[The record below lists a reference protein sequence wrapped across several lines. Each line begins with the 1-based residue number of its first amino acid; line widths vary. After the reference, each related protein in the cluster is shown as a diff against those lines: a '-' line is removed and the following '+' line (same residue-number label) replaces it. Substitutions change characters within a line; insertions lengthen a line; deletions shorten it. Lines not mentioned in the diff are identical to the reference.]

1 MSWTRA
7 TKAPP
12 VRGGVTRAPRACP
25 RKAPN
30 RPSDARTPSV
40 PAPIRSKGRNSAGT
54 AWSAMPCAAVRSQ
67 RPEGKVA
74 GVVVVLEEEDAWEAG
89 AVPER
94 ILPAPTR
101 LLRADQ
107 VLDAALRGRPHGPG
121 RQEPEHRPRRLT
133 RCRGALPGPLGMIIA
148 LARLPP
154 APCPHSA
161 CAGARSPRAES
172 IPAAHRH
179 RWR

>member
-12 VRGGVTRAPRACP
+12 FRGGVTSAPSACP

-40 PAPIRSKGRNSAGT
+40 PAPIRSNGRSSAGT

-67 RPEGKVA
+67 RPEGEVA
-74 GVVVVLEEEDAWEAG
+74 GVVVVPEEEHAGEAG

-107 VLDAALRGRPHGPG
+107 VGDAALHGRPVGPG
-121 RQEPEHRPRRLT
+121 GQEPEHRPRRVT
-133 RCRGALPGPLGMIIA
+133 
-148 LARLPP
+148 
-154 APCPHSA
+154 
-161 CAGARSPRAES
+161 
-172 IPAAHRH
+172 
-179 RWR
+179 